1 MADILRILGIE
12 IPLMVQLAEKPM
24 AMREVL
30 NLAPGSVIEFE
41 TPCESLL
48 PLHANGQTIAL
59 GRAVKV
65 NEHFGLQV
73 AEVARPDQ
81 RVQALA

>member
-1 MADILRILGIE
+1 MPDIIRILGIE
-12 IPLMVQLAEKPM
+12 IPLRVQLAEKPM

-41 TPCESLL
+41 TPCESPLL
-48 PLHANGQTIAL
+48 LQANGQTIAM

-73 AEVARPDQ
+73 SEVAQPQDKIT
-81 RVQALA
+81 ALA